1 MIPEGRP
8 MVATVRQYKV
18 TNEEWA
24 KIEPY
29 IAEAKGNSRG
39 RPPEDSRKM
48 LNGICWIIRSGA
60 ALTDMIPGK
69 LCISAS

>member
-1 MIPEGRP
+1 
-8 MVATVRQYKV
+8 MVATVRRYKV
-18 TNEEWA
+18 TKEEWA

-29 IAEAKGNSRG
+29 ITEAKENSRG